1 MTSAR
6 KIRANRVN
14 AQASTGP
21 RTEYGRAR
29 AAQNARRYGLSLP
42 IAVLP
47 ALSQQAEMLAQEI
60 ARGSTDQELLQLAR
74 RVAEAQFDQ
83 VRIRQARQHLLVEN
97 MQDAKLAGA
106 SRLADQLIALDRY
119 ERRAFSR
126 RKFAIREF
134 CASWPN

>member
-29 AAQNARRYGLSLP
+29 ATQNTRRYGLSLP

-60 ARGSTDQELLQLAR
+60 AKGLNRS
-74 RVAEAQFDQ
+74 
-83 VRIRQARQHLLVEN
+83 
-97 MQDAKLAGA
+97 
-106 SRLADQLIALDRY
+106 
-119 ERRAFSR
+119 RAFATSATR
-126 RKFAIREF
+126 RR
-134 CASWPN
+134 STV